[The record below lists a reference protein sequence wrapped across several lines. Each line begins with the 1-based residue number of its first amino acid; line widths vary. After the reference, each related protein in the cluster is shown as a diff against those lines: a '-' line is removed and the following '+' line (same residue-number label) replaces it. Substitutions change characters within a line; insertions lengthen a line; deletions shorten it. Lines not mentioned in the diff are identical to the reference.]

1 MEFIAAY
8 TLKHTSILCIQYVYT
23 ITINLIDF
31 YSPLT
36 LQNLK
41 IPHIEITTLN
51 LYNIISTKTGGEKM
65 KAKILLVED
74 DVYLREGLCELLLK
88 EDYEPVSACNC
99 KEGRNL
105 FIEDTFDLIIL
116 DVMLPNGN
124 GLDLCSF
131 IRSTGADV
139 PILFLT
145 ACDEEFQIVRG
156 LDAGADDYVTKPF
169 RLLEL
174 LSRIRALLRRKTA
187 TTTYQFGDIIVD
199 ISNMT
204 VKKDGE
210 TLFITPT
217 EFQIL
222 SALIQNNGVIVT
234 RASLLQRIWDSDGNF
249 IDDNTL
255 SVHISRLRDKIGAN
269 HIATIRGTGYRW
281 EE

>member
-1 MEFIAAY
+1 
-8 TLKHTSILCIQYVYT
+8 
-23 ITINLIDF
+23 
-31 YSPLT
+31 
-36 LQNLK
+36 
-41 IPHIEITTLN
+41 
-51 LYNIISTKTGGEKM
+51 M
-65 KAKILLVED
+65 KAKILIVED
-74 DVYLREGLCELLLK
+74 DIYLREGLEELLTK
-88 EDYEPVSACNC
+88 EGYEPVCTKNC
-99 KEGRNL
+99 AEAKAL

-116 DVMLPNGN
+116 DVMLPDGN

-131 IRSTGADV
+131 LRSKGADV

-187 TTTYQFGDIIVD
+187 TTTYQFGNILVD

-210 TLFITPT
+210 ALFLTPT

-234 RASLLQRIWDSDGNF
+234 RVMLLQRIWDSDGNF